1 MPLIKNPFKSKVL
14 QPANSDT
21 NEEQTLNSK
30 ATESVAIA
38 SPQSSVKNLRPPEPD
53 YKLSSVSPEGTFM
66 PPSPPEKTSF
76 LSRFRH
82 PGSLTND
89 KALASDEQGGFV
101 IPRESFDTY
110 RRSFDIRPSMDGSG
124 MLNDGR
130 PSRSSLDLLTATG
143 TTSPRRP
150 SQTSTVMQSLITT
163 NSPTTTKAKKENILQ
178 PPLTGEI
185 TASKDD
191 QDFEDVK
198 LDDDVSIK
206 KKHFW
211 QKSSSLSAGA
221 KKGRID
227 ENELSPI
234 KLKSASN
241 GVSESDVNT
250 HGASTRRP
258 PPSSAILQSS
268 DSAQAVSQADGS
280 VNTPAPTITKPTPD

>member
-1 MPLIKNPFKSKVL
+1 
-14 QPANSDT
+14 
-21 NEEQTLNSK
+21 
-30 ATESVAIA
+30 
-38 SPQSSVKNLRPPEPD
+38 
-53 YKLSSVSPEGTFM
+53 M